1 MKYKLII
8 DQDKEESVVITV
20 HEKNDLVFEIEKLI
34 NSKSLRII
42 GYKDDEIYPLEL
54 GEIYSFYTFDGK
66 VFAKCKNID
75 YMVKE
80 RIYQL
85 EKYCDELFVKI
96 NQGCLVNIKKILK
109 FESDLGG
116 FIKVVMKNGF
126 TDYISRREL
135 KNVKRRLG
143 L

>member
-1 MKYKLII
+1 MQYKLII

-20 HEKNDLVFEIEKLI
+20 HEKNELVFEIEKLI

-42 GYKDDEIYPLEL
+42 GYKEDEIYPLEL
-54 GEIYSFYTFDGK
+54 GEIYSFYTSDGK
-66 VFAKCKNID
+66 VFAKVKEDEYI
-75 YMVKE
+75 VKE

-85 EKYCDELFVKI
+85 EIYCEELFVKI

-126 TDYISRREL
+126 TDYVSRREL